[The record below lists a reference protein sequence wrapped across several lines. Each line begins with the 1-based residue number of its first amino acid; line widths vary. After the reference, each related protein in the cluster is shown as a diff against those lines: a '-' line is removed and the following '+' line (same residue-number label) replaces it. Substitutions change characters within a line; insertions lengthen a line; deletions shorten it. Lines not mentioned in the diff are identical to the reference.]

1 LIIGAIANQVLLNY
15 IAVSMNKL
23 VSLLIIYF
31 VCTFYCNDSLAQA
44 HQNDTLRQ
52 HLMAANMD
60 NFYNKVIGR
69 QSRLY
74 NGFAYQMVTINS
86 PGNAYFKDS
95 TRLATGN
102 VKYGGILYR
111 NIPLLYDI
119 YKDLLISRTENG
131 LFLFSFINEQ
141 VDNFDLLDHHF
152 INLPAA
158 DPGNIVA
165 AGFYDELYTGN
176 QIQLLVK
183 RAKIFQEDF
192 HGARD
197 GRISFNALVN
207 DKYYLKKD
215 SVYYR
220 ISSNGKFL
228 NVLGDKKKELKK
240 YLKDN
245 NINYKANPEQAML
258 LMANYYNSVTK

>member
-1 LIIGAIANQVLLNY
+1 
-15 IAVSMNKL
+15 MNKL

-44 HQNDTLRQ
+44 HQDDTLRQ
-52 HLMAANMD
+52 HLMTANMD
-60 NFYNKVIGR
+60 NFYNKAIGR

-74 NGFAYQMVTINS
+74 NGFAYQLVTINS

-131 LFLFSFINEQ
+131 LFMFSLIKEQ
-141 VDNFDLLDHHF
+141 VSYFDLLGHHF

-158 DPGNIVA
+158 DTDNVVA
-165 AGFYDELYTGN
+165 TGYYDELYNGDKL
-176 QIQLLVK
+176 QLLVK
-183 RAKIFQEDF
+183 RVKIFQEIF
-192 HGARD
+192 NSTRD
-197 GRISFNALVN
+197 GRIAFNALIN

-215 SVYYR
+215 SLYYKV
-220 ISSNGKFL
+220 SSSSKFL

-240 YLKDN
+240 YLNDK
-245 NINYKANPEQAML
+245 NINYKANPEQAMIL
-258 LMANYYNSVTK
+258 LARYYDSLTK

>member
-1 LIIGAIANQVLLNY
+1 
-15 IAVSMNKL
+15 MNKL
-23 VSLLIIYF
+23 YALLVITFI
-31 VCTFYCNDSLAQA
+31 CAFYCSDSHAQVN
-44 HQNDTLRQ
+44 QQDTVQQ

-60 NFYNKVIGR
+60 SFYNKAIGR

-95 TRLATGN
+95 THVTNGN
-102 VKYGGILYR
+102 VNYGGIRYHDV
-111 NIPLLYDI
+111 PLLYDT
-119 YKDLLISRTENG
+119 YKDVLVGRTENG
-131 LFLFSFINEQ
+131 LFLFSLIKEQ
-141 VDNFDLLDHHF
+141 VANFDLLGHHF
-152 INLPAA
+152 INLQAA
-158 DPGNIVA
+158 DPENVVTDGY
-165 AGFYDELYTGN
+165 YDELYNNG

-183 RAKIFQEDF
+183 RVKIFQEDF

-197 GRISFNALVN
+197 GRISYNALIN

-215 SVYYR
+215 SVYYK
-220 ISSNGKFL
+220 INSSGKFL

-258 LMANYYNSVTK
+258 LMARYYNGLTK